1 MGIFLVPACSIESLA
16 DSRLACAPNNLWYD
30 TILLAVSAVGSTAR
44 GVMPL
49 RPRGF
54 LLEFSL

>member
-1 MGIFLVPACSIESLA
+1 MPACSIESQVG
-16 DSRLACAPNNLWYD
+16 SRLACAPNNPWYD

-44 GVMPL
+44 GEMPL
-49 RPRGF
+49 GPRGS